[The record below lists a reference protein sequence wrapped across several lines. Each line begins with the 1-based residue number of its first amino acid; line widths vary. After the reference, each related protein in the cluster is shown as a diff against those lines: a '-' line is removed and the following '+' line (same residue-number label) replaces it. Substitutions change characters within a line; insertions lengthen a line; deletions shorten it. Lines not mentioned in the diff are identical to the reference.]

1 MVKYCTEG
9 KHIATEFCPEETVK
23 EVAVL
28 NYERAL
34 VTKNGS
40 AIKENDTAQKQVVK
54 AKDHAYLL
62 QTVSLGELCPKHKE
76 APEPILPEI
85 DPDNPLFP
93 GLPGIPGGEGGEG
106 SGEGSGGEGNT
117 GTGEG
122 NTGEGNTG
130 TGTTPTLNFP
140 GNWGF

>member
-1 MVKYCTEG
+1 MHTMVKYCTEG

-28 NYERAL
+28 AYERAL

-40 AIKENDTAQKQVVK
+40 AIKEDDTEQKQVVK

-76 APEPILPEI
+76 APKPILPPL

-93 GLPGIPGGEGGEG
+93 DFPGLPGGEGGEG

-117 GTGEG
+117 GEG
-122 NTGEGNTG
+122 STG
-130 TGTTPTLNFP
+130 TGKKPTLNFP